1 MGACTIGLI
10 MKSTKRVQAWEE
22 GLMIGNACW
31 GGSWEDYYEVIGKCD
46 WKCESSL
53 QLCIQFPSAK
63 KHMILWFPSENN
75 TSFKPSEKGAKLLLH
90 IS

>member
-1 MGACTIGLI
+1 M
-10 MKSTKRVQAWEE
+10 QAWEE

-31 GGSWEDYYEVIGKCD
+31 EGSWEDYVGKCD

-63 KHMILWFPSENN
+63 EHMILWFPSENN
-75 TSFKPSEKGAKLLLH
+75 TSFKPSEKGAKFQLD